1 MSTVIK
7 RRTNKNYFLVSWKSD
22 NAPERLNL
30 SYDSVSL
37 DSGKREPVADDDI
50 DFYSGAASSPLGQN
64 GVEQGDTKTAAT
76 VAAGSYSEALT
87 PVTNKVFLLL
97 YKTSP

>member
-1 MSTVIK
+1 
-7 RRTNKNYFLVSWKSD
+7 
-22 NAPERLNL
+22 
-30 SYDSVSL
+30 VSL

-50 DFYSGAASSPLGQN
+50 DFYSGAASSSLCQN
-64 GVEQGDTKTAAT
+64 GVGDTKTAAT

-97 YKTSP
+97 FKTPT